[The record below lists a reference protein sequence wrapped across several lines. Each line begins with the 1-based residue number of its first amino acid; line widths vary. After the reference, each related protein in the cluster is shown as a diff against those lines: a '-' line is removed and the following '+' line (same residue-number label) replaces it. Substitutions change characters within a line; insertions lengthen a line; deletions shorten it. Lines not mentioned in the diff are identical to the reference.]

1 MYTYINRGGCLYIY
15 KYLCLY
21 CVTLE
26 KKSSK
31 KRKVSRSKSNS
42 YQSSMQHQRQDESRD
57 LWVSSLRLSAPGDD
71 KLASTLAHNAKGT
84 GKAAVLQRAAIP
96 VTLRYFISLLV
107 ASSLHVQREKA
118 DAWVKRRKMRKKKRR
133 ARNKR
138 KGKEERRKENRQ
150 NKFILTILLL
160 NNKNKM

>member
-1 MYTYINRGGCLYIY
+1 
-15 KYLCLY
+15 
-21 CVTLE
+21 
-26 KKSSK
+26 
-31 KRKVSRSKSNS
+31 
-42 YQSSMQHQRQDESRD
+42 MQHQRQDESRD

-118 DAWVKRRKMRKKKRR
+118 DAWVKRRKMRKRKEGQEIKEREKK
-133 ARNKR
+133 
-138 KGKEERRKENRQ
+138 KEERKIDKIN
-150 NKFILTILLL
+150 LY
-160 NNKNKM
+160 